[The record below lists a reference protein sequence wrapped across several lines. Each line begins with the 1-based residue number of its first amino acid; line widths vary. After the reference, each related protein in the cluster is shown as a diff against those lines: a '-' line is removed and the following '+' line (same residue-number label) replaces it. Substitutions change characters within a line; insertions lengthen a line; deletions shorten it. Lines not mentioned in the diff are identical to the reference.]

1 MNLHANKENM
11 FSGIG
16 NNGGFNGDYAD
27 QTHQIKGYEQVTNR
41 MRKGREERERTRL
54 MQARGVPGTIVDE
67 GLLQPL

>member
-27 QTHQIKGYEQVTNR
+27 QTHQIKGYE
-41 MRKGREERERTRL
+41 
-54 MQARGVPGTIVDE
+54 
-67 GLLQPL
+67 

>member
-16 NNGGFNGDYAD
+16 NNGGFNADYAD

-67 GLLQPL
+67 GLL